1 LGALVVLSLIL
12 LTAYFGESSGGA
24 LHGVQRGFLTVVSPI
39 QDGASKAL
47 TPVRDGVDWFGEV
60 IGARGE
66 RNKLRKEVDKLR
78 GRQVAEA
85 EQLRHGSE
93 LEAIYKL
100 EGATGLSEYTGVTAN
115 VIAQPANV
123 WYQTVNIDKG
133 SSAGI
138 AIDDP
143 VFDGE
148 GLVGLVTD
156 VEPDAAQV
164 SLITDSEV
172 AVSAR
177 IMGTRKVGIVQP
189 KVGDPEDLLMQY
201 GPRATEV
208 TTGKLVVTSGTVEAQ
223 HMSLYPPNI
232 PIGKVTSISEES
244 AYETINVRPT
254 AQLHGLGI
262 VRVLTHGSGS
272 RIGRIS
278 SQIAEM
284 PTGGQGG
291 GEQQAPPGTGYAQTA
306 GGE

>member
-1 LGALVVLSLIL
+1 MLSLIL

-24 LHGVQRGFLTVVSPI
+24 LHGVQRGFLTVISPI

-47 TPVRDGVDWFGEV
+47 TPVRDGIDWFGEV

-66 RNKLRKEVDKLR
+66 RNKLRKELSKAR
-78 GRQVAEA
+78 KERIAEA
-85 EQLRHGSE
+85 EQLREGKE
-93 LEAIYKL
+93 LAAIYKL
-100 EGATGLSEYTGVTAN
+100 ESTTGLSEYTGVTAN
-115 VIAQPANV
+115 VIGQPANI
-123 WYQTVNIDKG
+123 WYQTVSIDKG
-133 SSAGI
+133 SSSGI

-148 GLVGLVTD
+148 GLIGLVTD

-177 IMGTRKVGIVQP
+177 IVGTRKVGIVVP

-201 GPRATEV
+201 GPRSAEV
-208 TTGKLVVTSGTVEAQ
+208 APGTLVVTSGTVESQ
-223 HMSLYPPNI
+223 HMSLYPPGI

-254 AQLHGLGI
+254 AQLHGLGV

-278 SQIAEM
+278 SQLAEM
-284 PTGGQGG
+284 GAGGKGKG
-291 GEQQAPPGTGYAQTA
+291 TQAPPGTGYAQTQA
-306 GGE
+306 GG